1 MYLSTRISRLYKRG
15 HFLSLSLHICVYVC
29 VCVLDWYFR
38 ACSVC
43 VEGGGWRDYSPPGFQ
58 NYFLFPLSTSLF
70 FSFLMIFPLPGIGT
84 EYAPFSPSLCNVY
97 LCVFPFSLLVVGLW
111 VGVGVE
117 LVVNLIS
124 SPLLLS
130 IQGYIY
136 FYDCKEKNKMI
147 LSSIIKSLTDIFC
160 YMK

>member
-15 HFLSLSLHICVYVC
+15 HFLSLSLHICVCVCMC

-70 FSFLMIFPLPGIGT
+70 FSFLMIFPLPAIVT
-84 EYAPFSPSLCNVY
+84 KLPLSLPLFVMFM
-97 LCVFPFSLLVVGLW
+97 CVCVCVCDFL
-111 VGVGVE
+111 
-117 LVVNLIS
+117 
-124 SPLLLS
+124 PL
-130 IQGYIY
+130 Y
-136 FYDCKEKNKMI
+136 F
-147 LSSIIKSLTDIFC
+147 LF
-160 YMK
+160 